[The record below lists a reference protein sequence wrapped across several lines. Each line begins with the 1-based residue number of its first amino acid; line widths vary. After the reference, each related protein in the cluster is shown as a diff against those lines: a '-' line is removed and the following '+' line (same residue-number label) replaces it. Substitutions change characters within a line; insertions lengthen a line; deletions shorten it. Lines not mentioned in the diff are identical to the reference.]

1 MNYYFYSGFGTGMVN
16 SEMVVTWPN
25 DDGSATLSQRKATQ
39 HAMPRVNPA
48 PSRIAKLAVDDV
60 KVDELLY
67 LQ

>member
-1 MNYYFYSGFGTGMVN
+1 MVN

-25 DDGSATLSQRKATQ
+25 DDGSATLSQRKATKY
-39 HAMPRVNPA
+39 AMPRVNPA

-60 KVDELLY
+60 KVDELFY